1 MNKQSKSFKCLYKSI
16 LEFVKQ
22 KLYQIRFYNLCQVQ
36 LKILSPILPH
46 FLRTKGKDEVSFLYG
61 VGG

>member
-36 LKILSPILPH
+36 LKILSPILPYI
-46 FLRTKGKDEVSFLYG
+46 FKNLREQGVLSKYS